1 MIKGILRLENSCYP
15 PRRDAFV
22 VEVKDIENSHD
33 HICYDCVYRGDSP
46 INLGLYET
54 MSFCF
59 CGEEYETCTLKR
71 CERSYWEEWVLNI
84 VVPCKKEEKTMEHR
98 RVATSYGN
106 RAFEPSY
113 RLDISRILVNGPA
126 TIVWWND
133 GTKTVVK
140 ISEDDI
146 KDDKFDVYTAVAYAL
161 AKKHFGTNSA
171 FKRKIARKSA
181 PTDKFFPK
189 EGTNH
194 DHA

>member
-1 MIKGILRLENSCYP
+1 MVRGILRMENSAYP
-15 PRRDAFV
+15 PRADMFVLDVETVLHTPDAVVFV
-22 VEVKDIENSHD
+22 CI
-33 HICYDCVYRGDSP
+33 YRGDSL
-46 INLGLYET
+46 INFNLYEM
-54 MSFCF
+54 MSFKF
-59 CGEEYETCTLKR
+59 FGEEYRACTLEGCGPWKLGKGLVFR
-71 CERSYWEEWVLNI
+71 ISV
-84 VVPCKKEEKTMEHR
+84 KEGEKTMEHR
-98 RVATSYGN
+98 RVATSYAN

-146 KDDKFDVYTAVAYAL
+146 KDNKFDVYTAVAYAL
-161 AKKHFGTNSA
+161 AEKHFGTNSA
-171 FKRKIARKSA
+171 FKRKVARKSA

-189 EGTNH
+189 EDTNH